1 MKTKQLIICSAIV
14 IGISTLS
21 VIAYHYCYSG
31 KTAYMEIKKVFNG
44 FTLKKELEDKYEIT
58 AKQRAKILDSLSGNL
73 KLLSAQVQ
81 ADRKNTEL
89 MLQFENKREEFFKI
103 RERFEEDNA
112 ALSRKYDG
120 QILEQMTQYVSDFGK
135 KNGYTYIFG
144 AEGNGTLMYAE
155 NTENISDEIIQFINN
170 KYKGIE

>member
-14 IGISTLS
+14 IAVSALS
-21 VIAYHYCYSG
+21 VVTYHYCYSG
-31 KTAYMEIKKVFNG
+31 KTAYIEIKKVFNG
-44 FTLKKELEDKYEIT
+44 FALKKELEDKYAVT
-58 AKQRAKILDSLSGNL
+58 AKHRAEILDSLSNTL
-73 KLLSAQVQ
+73 KLLSASVQ
-81 ADRKNTEL
+81 ADRKNEEL
-89 MLQFENKREEFFKI
+89 MIRFETKREEFLKA

-112 ALSRKYDG
+112 ALSRKYDA

-135 KNGYTYIFG
+135 KHDYKYIFG

-155 NTENISDEIIQFINN
+155 TKENISDEIIGFINN